1 MIASPLEK
9 VTFLLIALVSYNKK
23 STLVLPIYSS
33 TCFLLTYDLTKIVL
47 EYIYFFSSFCIRA
60 QLFVSFVRNEGKS
73 SVLLERH
80 FLDFTLSNL

>member
-33 TCFLLTYDLTKIVL
+33 TCFLLTYDITKIVL
-47 EYIYFFSSFCIRA
+47 EYIYFFS
-60 QLFVSFVRNEGKS
+60 
-73 SVLLERH
+73 
-80 FLDFTLSNL
+80 

>member
-23 STLVLPIYSS
+23 LVLPIYSS
-33 TCFLLTYDLTKIVL
+33 TCFLLTYNLTKIVL